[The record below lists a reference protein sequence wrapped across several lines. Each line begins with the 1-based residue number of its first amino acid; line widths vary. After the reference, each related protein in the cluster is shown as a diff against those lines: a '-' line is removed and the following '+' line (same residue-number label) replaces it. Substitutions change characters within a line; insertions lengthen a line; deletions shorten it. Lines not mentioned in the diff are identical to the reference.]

1 VTLRTHYPTIVLG
14 CGGAGSAALYW
25 LARRAGGEVLGI
37 EQYPLFHGNGG
48 SQDHSRIIRLA
59 YHDTRYAQLAPH
71 AYEAWAVLAD
81 ESGVNPVRLTGGV
94 IIAGKESPYA
104 PVVEE
109 YAAAMDAAGVQYER
123 LTADELRYRFPQFT
137 PQEDIFVLYQA
148 RTGLVNP
155 NYGTASHVALARLYG
170 ATILDKL
177 PVLEVIPGD
186 GEVAVVTAEATF
198 TCANLVVTA
207 GAWTGEL
214 TARMGA
220 PLPIV
225 ATQEQVTYY
234 ATPHTRE
241 FIIGRFPIF
250 QWKHDESIYGFP
262 LYNEVATKA
271 AIDASGPQVTPA
283 TRTFTPDPVREA
295 RLHDF
300 LAARIPR
307 FVGPTLYT
315 KTCLYALTPDRDFVL
330 DALPQH
336 PNIFV
341 FVGAGHGYKFA
352 GLVGR
357 ILSELA
363 LDGATQYD
371 IGAFS
376 LNRPALTQPDDGA
389 RRLKI

>member
-1 VTLRTHYPTIVLG
+1 MTLRTHYPTIVLG

-37 EQYPLFHGNGG
+37 EQFPLFHGNGG

-59 YHDTRYAQLAPH
+59 YHDEHYARLAPH

-104 PVVEE
+104 PVVEQ
-109 YAAAMDAAGVQYER
+109 YAASMDAAGVGYER
-123 LTADELRYRFPQFT
+123 LSADELRYRFPQFT
-137 PQEDIFVLYQA
+137 PQEEVTVLYQA

-170 ATILDKL
+170 ATILDNL
-177 PVLEVIPGD
+177 AVLDVIPGE
-186 GEVAVVTAEATF
+186 GEVTVVTAEGNF
-198 TCANLVVTA
+198 TCAKLIVTA
-207 GAWTGEL
+207 GAWTAEL

-220 PLPIV
+220 PLPIT

-241 FIIGRFPIF
+241 FVIGRFPIF
-250 QWKHDESIYGFP
+250 EWKQEQSIYGFP

-271 AIDASGPQVTPA
+271 GIDDSGPEVTPA
-283 TRTFTPDPVREA
+283 TRTFMPDPVREA
-295 RLHDF
+295 RLYDF
-300 LAARIPR
+300 LVKRIPH
-307 FVGPTLYT
+307 FVGPKLYT
-315 KTCLYALTPDRDFVL
+315 RTGLYAMTPDRDFVL

-371 IGAFS
+371 IEAFS
-376 LNRPALTQPDDGA
+376 LTRPALAAPTVA
-389 RRLKI
+389 RRTQI

>member
-1 VTLRTHYPTIVLG
+1 MTLRTHYPTIVLG

-25 LARRAGGEVLGI
+25 LARRVGSEVLGI
-37 EQYPLFHGNGG
+37 EQFPLFHGNGG

-59 YHDTRYAQLAPH
+59 YHDARYARLAPH

-94 IIAGKESPYA
+94 IIAGKESAYA
-104 PVVEE
+104 PLVEE
-109 YAAAMDAAGVQYER
+109 YAAAMDAEGVQYER
-123 LTADELRYRFPQFT
+123 LNADELRYRFPQFT
-137 PQEDIFVLYQA
+137 PQEEISVLYQA

-155 NYGTASHVALARLYG
+155 NYGTASHIALARLYG
-170 ATILDKL
+170 ATVLDRL
-177 PVLEVIPGD
+177 PVLDIIPGT
-186 GEVAVVTAEATF
+186 GEVTVVTAEGNF
-198 TCANLVVTA
+198 TCANLVVAA
-207 GAWTGEL
+207 GAWTAEL

-220 PLPIV
+220 PLPITT
-225 ATQEQVTYY
+225 TQEQVTYY

-250 QWKHDESIYGFP
+250 EWKHDENIFGFP

-271 AIDASGPQVTPA
+271 AIDASGPVVTPA
-283 TRTFTPDPVREA
+283 TRTFTPDATREA
-295 RLHDF
+295 RLYDF
-300 LAARIPR
+300 LARRIPR

-315 KTCLYALTPDRDFVL
+315 KTSLYALTPDRGFVL

-352 GLVGR
+352 GLAGR

-363 LDGATQYD
+363 LDGVTQYD
-371 IGAFS
+371 IEAFS
-376 LNRPALTQPDDGA
+376 IHRPALQDTSVA
-389 RRLKI
+389 HNYRI

>member
-1 VTLRTHYPTIVLG
+1 MTLRTHYPTIVLG

-59 YHDTRYAQLAPH
+59 YHDARYVHLAPH

-94 IIAGKESPYA
+94 IIAGKEGPYA

-109 YAAAMDAAGVQYER
+109 YATAMDDAGVHYER

-137 PQEDIFVLYQA
+137 PQEDIAVLYQA

-177 PVLEVIPGD
+177 AVLDVISGD
-186 GEVAVVTAEATF
+186 GEVAVVTAEGTF

-207 GAWTGEL
+207 GAWTAAL

-220 PLPIV
+220 PLPITV
-225 ATQEQVTYY
+225 TQEQVTYY
-234 ATPHTRE
+234 ATTHTRE

-250 QWKHDESIYGFP
+250 QWQHDESIYGFP

-271 AIDASGPQVTPA
+271 AIDASGPEVTPA
-283 TRTFTPDPVREA
+283 TRTFVPDEAREA
-295 RLHDF
+295 RLYKF
-300 LAARIPR
+300 LSKRIPR

-315 KTCLYALTPDRDFVL
+315 KSCLYAMTPDRDFVL

-363 LDGATQYD
+363 LDGVTQYD
-371 IGAFS
+371 IKAFAITRPS
-376 LNRPALTQPDDGA
+376 LAQPDGE
-389 RRLKI
+389 RRLRI